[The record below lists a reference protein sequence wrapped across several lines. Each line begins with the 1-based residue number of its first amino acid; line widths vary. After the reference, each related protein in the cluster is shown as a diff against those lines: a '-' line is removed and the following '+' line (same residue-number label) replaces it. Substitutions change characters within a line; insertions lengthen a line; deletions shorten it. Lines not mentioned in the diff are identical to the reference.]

1 MKLPDNFYDELYIG
15 LNYYCRH
22 YRDGKQI
29 ESDAYEDEY
38 EDCIQFSDD
47 YCAEVSLD
55 VVVICEFR
63 DDSFDHEFGTWEDPA
78 KGYYPSGVKVEKI
91 RSIKVYDEDDN
102 EIPFTY
108 DRERI
113 EEIELTLN

>member
-22 YRDGKQI
+22 YREGKPI
-29 ESDAYEDEY
+29 ESDEYEDEY

-55 VVVICEFR
+55 VVVVCELW
-63 DDSFDHEFGTWEDPA
+63 DDHA

-113 EEIELTLN
+113 ENTELTLNW

>member
-1 MKLPDNFYDELYIG
+1 MELPENFYDQLYIG

-22 YRDGKQI
+22 YRDGKPI
-29 ESDAYEDEY
+29 ESDEYEDEY
-38 EDCIQFSDD
+38 EDCIQFSDEYFAD
-47 YCAEVSLD
+47 VSLD
-55 VVVICEFR
+55 VVVVCEFQ
-63 DDSFDHEFGTWEDPA
+63 DDSFDNEFGTLDDPS
-78 KGYYPSGVKVEKI
+78 KGYYTSGVRVDKI

-102 EIPFTY
+102 EIPFDY

>member
-1 MKLPDNFYDELYIG
+1 M
-15 LNYYCRH
+15 
-22 YRDGKQI
+22 
-29 ESDAYEDEY
+29 
-38 EDCIQFSDD
+38 
-47 YCAEVSLD
+47 
-55 VVVICEFR
+55 VVVCEFR

-78 KGYYPSGVKVEKI
+78 KGYYTSGVKVDKI

-102 EIPFTY
+102 EIPCEY